1 MSLRVMLSTLRR
13 QRLLPALVLLQV
25 AVACAILCN
34 VLFLLWHQLQP
45 MVAPSGVD
53 ERGLILIDQLSGDR
67 VWTAPE
73 VRATEAM
80 LRAVP
85 GVRAATAA
93 DGLPMVTAEI
103 YVLGLQGPSGA
114 KAGVNAYVGE
124 GLGQLL
130 GVKLVAGRLFS
141 PADYRDEGAKWGVP
155 EPIVITRALAR
166 RLFGAASALG
176 QLLHRPDALQGPG
189 YQVVGVVDHLLR
201 NQLGWAVDGKA
212 DNTVLLPERVGATP
226 SMSFAVRVDPDHQAL
241 AMREIGKAIAAHFA
255 DAMQAGMT
263 PQVGSFADR
272 RDAAFRSRRAAAWL
286 FFAVATT
293 VLAVTVI
300 GIMGLTGFWVQ
311 RRTRQ
316 IGIRR
321 ALGAR
326 RSQVLREF
334 MLENALIVGAG
345 ALLGMALGYAG
356 NLWLMRFYELQRLP
370 WEWLPVGAVA
380 MLLVGQLSAIVPA
393 REAARV
399 PPVVA
404 TRSV

>member
-1 MSLRVMLSTLRR
+1 M
-13 QRLLPALVLLQV
+13 
-25 AVACAILCN
+25 
-34 VLFLLWHQLQP
+34 
-45 MVAPSGVD
+45 
-53 ERGLILIDQLSGDR
+53 
-67 VWTAPE
+67 
-73 VRATEAM
+73 
-80 LRAVP
+80 
-85 GVRAATAA
+85 
-93 DGLPMVTAEI
+93 
-103 YVLGLQGPSGA
+103 
-114 KAGVNAYVGE
+114 
-124 GLGQLL
+124 
-130 GVKLVAGRLFS
+130 
-141 PADYRDEGAKWGVP
+141 P

-370 WEWLPVGAVA
+370 WGWLPVGAVA